1 MKYVMSL
8 LVLTIVLLAS
18 IGCANYKII
27 KFTGTNT
34 SVSGEYNA
42 HPDAEKITTIY
53 REAIDSVMNEQIGT
67 ATRTLTKGNPEGR
80 LGNFCSDAVF
90 EQSLLWQKKN
100 IMSQKF
106 NVDFALLNNGG
117 LRVPIDSGRITIG
130 NIYELMPFE
139 NEIVFVE
146 ISGKKMNELMDY
158 IYKRT
163 TLSGRKSGVPVSRNF
178 ELQLDTIE
186 HLSYCQINNQQFDA
200 NRSYRIATSDYLANG
215 GDQMAFL
222 TNPIAIT
229 FTGIKIRDA
238 FIESIRE
245 LDVEGQEVNAKLDG
259 RIRYVR

>member
-1 MKYVMSL
+1 MKYAMSL

-18 IGCANYKII
+18 IGCSNYKII

-67 ATRTLTKGNPEGR
+67 ASRTLTKGNPEGS

-90 EQSLLWQKKN
+90 EQSLLWQEKN
-100 IMSQKF
+100 GILEKSKL
-106 NVDFALLNNGG
+106 DFALLNNGG
-117 LRVPIDSGRITIG
+117 LRVPLDSGRISIG

-146 ISGKKMNELMDY
+146 ISGKQMNELMDY
-158 IYKRT
+158 IHKRT

-178 ELQLDTIE
+178 ELLLDTIN
-186 HLSYCQINNQQFDA
+186 HLNYCQINNENFDP
-200 NRSYRIATSDYLANG
+200 NHSYTIATSDYLANG

-229 FTGIKIRDA
+229 YTGIKIRDA

-245 LDVEGQEVNAKLDG
+245 LDKKNQVVNAKLDG